1 MTQEQTKIL
10 ERFEGSF
17 LPKVQEIFGEN
28 LVSVTIYGSAVK
40 GRWSDGVSDVNSL
53 IILKHADPAAV
64 IELGS
69 NAGRIMKK
77 NRINPLLLTEE
88 EYLGSADVFPMEYLD
103 ITASRKVVYG
113 EDLTE
118 RLDITSANL
127 RHQIEEQLRGSVASL
142 RRALLEIKR
151 SDRRMKRILTGW
163 FGSQYALFRSLLRL
177 HSTSEIPADPGEI
190 IPLLAKTYSIDPA
203 PLQAIVGLRSGDGG
217 KGMDV
222 AKEILGCFVELTRK
236 VDSMDSSL

>member
-1 MTQEQTKIL
+1 
-10 ERFEGSF
+10 
-17 LPKVQEIFGEN
+17 
-28 LVSVTIYGSAVK
+28 
-40 GRWSDGVSDVNSL
+40 
-53 IILKHADPAAV
+53 
-64 IELGS
+64 
-69 NAGRIMKK
+69 MKK

-113 EDLTE
+113 ADLTE
-118 RLDITSANL
+118 RLDITRANL

-142 RRALLEIKR
+142 RRALLETKR

-177 HSTSEIPADPGEI
+177 QSTSEIPADANEI
-190 IPLLAKTYSIDPA
+190 IPLLAKTYSIDTA
-203 PLQAIVGLRSGDGG
+203 PLEAIVGLRAGDGG
-217 KGMDV
+217 KAIDA

-236 VDSMDSSL
+236 VDSMDSSV